1 MKKIFALILTV
12 LMASLVFSAFAA
24 EDAYI
29 LPYDSSWEVTASSE
43 FNNKKIANVFD
54 GRVDTYWHT
63 NYTAEGPNITGKDE
77 APHTITVNFGKELS
91 LNGWIYTP
99 RTDNATGMFHTYNLY
114 ASTDGVNF
122 ELFHKGKLPY
132 PGGAKAPQTEMF
144 EAKKMKAIKI
154 EATDPTGGFG
164 TCAELQFLTPENT
177 GVKAEGKKEEVKT
190 EATNDGDILKYD
202 GKWTITATSE
212 LSNKPVAN
220 AFDGREDTFWHSDY
234 TAEGSEITKKDN
246 LPISVIVDFGENI
259 TLGGWAYAPRT
270 DNGTGMFRKYN
281 LYASKDGV
289 NFELF
294 HTASIPYPA
303 GERVPQVAAF
313 EKREMRAIKI
323 EAIEAAADFA
333 TAVEIWFYKNSP
345 DFKIANFDGTKKGG
359 DAGTTPSAPA
369 PEVKPTVGT
378 ATGAVTASGKNRAG
392 LSYLDRTG
400 WTGEGVSFQANPVA
414 KALDGSITSHWHSN
428 YGVKDGTVVDRSIPP
443 YELEFTLRDATF
455 ASGITLHPRDDMKLG
470 RILKLN
476 VYGKETED
484 GKYYKLYENLEFSD
498 DAEEK
503 EIPFTSNLKLKKVKL
518 EILESAQSFGT
529 LGEFNLW
536 ERNPSLPDG
545 EAKTYFED
553 NARDRLYKV
562 DNSAFSAIYDGDS
575 WAENTPEKVFD
586 GTGAFWQTETIEEF
600 PVVLKVDLG
609 KVYGIKE
616 MTYKPRQSEDCH
628 GAWGLVSVYVSTDGE
643 TWEAAAV
650 GVKMPINKDIKK
662 ITFDKEIDVRFME
675 IEVEEAH
682 AKRVSCCEIE
692 FYQSK
697 EAYDKSHIV
706 TKEKYELKIGSN
718 VITSDINGEVKEKN
732 LDVAPYIVNG
742 STLIPLRGLVE
753 EMGAEIAWDGD
764 TKSITLKIP
773 GRTIVLQIWNN
784 LVYVKDNK
792 LGDIMYTLLNFP
804 VIKDSRTFIPVR
816 FVSEQLGYNVAWDG
830 ATQTVT
836 ITN

>member
-1 MKKIFALILTV
+1 
-12 LMASLVFSAFAA
+12 
-24 EDAYI
+24 
-29 LPYDSSWEVTASSE
+29 
-43 FNNKKIANVFD
+43 
-54 GRVDTYWHT
+54 
-63 NYTAEGPNITGKDE
+63 
-77 APHTITVNFGKELS
+77 
-91 LNGWIYTP
+91 
-99 RTDNATGMFHTYNLY
+99 
-114 ASTDGVNF
+114 
-122 ELFHKGKLPY
+122 
-132 PGGAKAPQTEMF
+132 
-144 EAKKMKAIKI
+144 
-154 EATDPTGGFG
+154 
-164 TCAELQFLTPENT
+164 
-177 GVKAEGKKEEVKT
+177 
-190 EATNDGDILKYD
+190 
-202 GKWTITATSE
+202 
-212 LSNKPVAN
+212 
-220 AFDGREDTFWHSDY
+220 
-234 TAEGSEITKKDN
+234 
-246 LPISVIVDFGENI
+246 
-259 TLGGWAYAPRT
+259 
-270 DNGTGMFRKYN
+270 
-281 LYASKDGV
+281 
-289 NFELF
+289 
-294 HTASIPYPA
+294 
-303 GERVPQVAAF
+303 
-313 EKREMRAIKI
+313 MRAIKI
-323 EAIEAAADFA
+323 EAIEASADFA

-345 DFKIANFDGTKKGG
+345 DFTIANFDGTKAGG
-359 DAGTTPSAPA
+359 STGEAPSAPA
-369 PEVKPTVGT
+369 PEAKPTIGT
-378 ATGAVTASGKNRAG
+378 ASGAVTASGKNRAG

-400 WTGEGVSFQANPVA
+400 WTGEGVSFKSNPVA
-414 KALDGSITSHWHSN
+414 QALDGSIRSHWHSN

-476 VYGKETED
+476 VYGKETDD
-484 GKYYKLYENLEFSD
+484 GEYYKLYENLEFSD

-536 ERNPSLPDG
+536 ERNTSLPDG
-545 EAKTYFED
+545 KAETYFED

-575 WAENTPEKVFD
+575 WDENTPEKVFD
-586 GTGAFWQTETIEEF
+586 GTAAFWQTETIEEF

-706 TKEKYELKIGSN
+706 TKEKYELTIGSN
-718 VITSDINGEVKEKN
+718 VIKTDINGEVKEKTI
-732 LDVAPYIVNG
+732 DVAPYIVNG

-764 TKSITLKIP
+764 TKTITLKIP
-773 GRTIVLQIWNN
+773 GRTITLQIWNN

-816 FVSEQLGYNVAWDG
+816 FVSEQLGYNVEWNG
-830 ATQTVT
+830 ETQTVT

>member
-12 LMASLVFSAFAA
+12 LMASTMISAFAA
-24 EDAYI
+24 DDAYI
-29 LPYDSSWEVTASSE
+29 LPFDSSWEVTASSE
-43 FNNKKIANVFD
+43 YPNKKIANVFD

-63 NYTAEGPNITGKDE
+63 NYTAEGSTITGKDE
-77 APHTITVNFGKELS
+77 APHTITVNFGKEVTLS
-91 LNGWIYTP
+91 GWIYTP

-114 ASTDGVNF
+114 ASSDGVNF

-132 PGGAKAPQTEMF
+132 PGGVKAPQTEMF
-144 EAKKMKAIKI
+144 EAKKMRAIKI

-164 TCAELQFLTPENT
+164 TCAELQFITPENT
-177 GVKAEGKKEEVKT
+177 GVQAETKKEEIKT
-190 EATNDGDILKYD
+190 EETKDGDIFKYD
-202 GKWTITATSE
+202 GSWKISATSN
-212 LSNKPVAN
+212 LSTMPIER
-220 AFDGREDTFWHSDY
+220 AFDNNASTFWHSNY
-234 TAEGSEITKKDN
+234 TAEGSTITSKDD
-246 LPISVIVDFGENI
+246 LPISVIVDFGKNV
-259 TLGGWAYAPRT
+259 TLGGWAYVPRT

-323 EAIEAAADFA
+323 EVTEAAADFA

-345 DFKIANFDGTKKGG
+345 DFKIANFDGTKKESTSES
-359 DAGTTPSAPA
+359 TTTASSSEA
-369 PEVKPTVGT
+369 KPTIGT
-378 ATGAVTASGKNRAG
+378 ASGAVTASGKNRAG

-400 WTGEGVSFQANPVA
+400 WTGEGISFKSNPVA
-414 KALDGSITSHWHSN
+414 QALDGSITSHWHSN

-443 YELEFTLRDATF
+443 YTLEFTLPNATY

-476 VYGKETED
+476 VYGKETDD
-484 GKYYKLYENLEFSD
+484 GEYYMLYENLEFSD

-536 ERNPSLPDG
+536 ERNTSLPDG
-545 EAKTYFED
+545 KVETYFED

-562 DNSAFSAIYDGDS
+562 DNSAFSASYDGES

-586 GTGAFWQTETIEEF
+586 GTGAFWQTESIDEF
-600 PVVLKVDLG
+600 PVILKVDLG

-628 GAWGLVSVYVSTDGE
+628 GAWGLVSVYVSADGDN
-643 TWEAAAV
+643 WEAAAT
-650 GVKMPINKDIKK
+650 GVKMPINRDIKT

-692 FYQSK
+692 FYQTK

-706 TKEKYELKIGSN
+706 TKEKYELQIGSN
-718 VITSDINGEVKEKN
+718 VIKTDINGNVSEKTI
-732 LDVAPYIVNG
+732 DVAPYIVNG
-742 STLIPLRGLVE
+742 STMIPLRGLVE
-753 EMGAEIAWDGD
+753 EMGAEITWDGD
-764 TKSITLKIP
+764 TKSITLKVP
-773 GRTIVLQIWNN
+773 GKTITLQIWNN

>member
-24 EDAYI
+24 DDAYI

-43 FNNKKIANVFD
+43 YPNKKIANVFD

-63 NYTAEGPNITGKDE
+63 NYTAEGSTITGKDE

-114 ASTDGVNF
+114 ASADGVNF

-177 GVKAEGKKEEVKT
+177 GVQAEGKKEEVKT

-220 AFDGREDTFWHSDY
+220 AFDGRVDTFWHSDY

-270 DNGTGMFRKYN
+270 DNGTGMFKKYN

-369 PEVKPTVGT
+369 PEVKPIVGT

-443 YELEFTLRDATF
+443 YNLEFTLRDATF

-484 GKYYKLYENLEFSD
+484 GEYYKLYENLEFTD

-562 DNSAFSAIYDGDS
+562 DNSAFSASYDGES

-586 GTGAFWQTETIEEF
+586 GTGAFWQTEAIEEF

-616 MTYKPRQSEDCH
+616 MTYKPRQSQDFH

-675 IEVEEAH
+675 IEIEEAH

-718 VITSDINGEVKEKN
+718 VITSDINGEVKEKT

-753 EMGAEIAWDGD
+753 EMGAEIAWDGE